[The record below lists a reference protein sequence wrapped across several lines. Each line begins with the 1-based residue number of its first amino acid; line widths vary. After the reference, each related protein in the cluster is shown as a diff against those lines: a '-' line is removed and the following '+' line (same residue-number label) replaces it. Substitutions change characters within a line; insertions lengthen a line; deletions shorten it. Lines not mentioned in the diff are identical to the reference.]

1 MATFLHQYGYSF
13 HVSTIRIICLDHR
26 HSSPPMTL
34 HRPELPTRLQSNAF
48 WSNPKAVPRLA
59 VLLLNASHASWRVT
73 KSSVGLHSSEL
84 FWNLWSHAQLTV
96 CADGGA
102 NRLYD
107 RSVELEAQDL
117 VTPHYIKGDLD
128 SLRDDVREFF
138 TAKGTT
144 VLKDPDQYSNDM
156 DKCLQLIHQLQ
167 EEHCK
172 KEDTDDRFS
181 VMIFGAMGGR
191 FDQEMQNI
199 NALFRWRDKFQQM
212 VLMSDETTARLLM
225 PEARHVI
232 TPNFHFETRTCGL
245 IPVAGTCKEMTTS
258 GLKWNLSPGMET
270 GFGGLIS
277 SSNHVDDASE
287 QVEVVASHPLIW
299 TTELKK

>member
-1 MATFLHQYGYSF
+1 MPQSSINRPDLPTQL
-13 HVSTIRIICLDHR
+13 
-26 HSSPPMTL
+26 HSS
-34 HRPELPTRLQSNAF
+34 AF

-59 VLLLNASHASWRVT
+59 VLLLNAAHASWRV
-73 KSSVGLHSSEL
+73 KKDGVGLQGSEL
-84 FWNLWSHAQLTV
+84 FWNLWSNAQLTV

-107 RSVELEAQDL
+107 RSVALEAQDL
-117 VTPHYIKGDLD
+117 VAPNYIKGDLD

-138 TAKGTT
+138 SAKGTT
-144 VLKDPDQYSNDM
+144 VLRDPDQNTNDL
-156 DKCLQLIHQLQ
+156 DKCLQLIHQVQ

-172 KEDTDDRFS
+172 TKGTDERFS

-191 FDQEMQNI
+191 FDQEMQNV
-199 NALFRWRDKFQQM
+199 NALFRWKDKFQQM
-212 VLMSDETTARLLM
+212 VLLSDETTARLLV
-225 PEARHVI
+225 PDVRHVI
-232 TPNFHFETRTCGL
+232 TPNFHFEARTCGL
-245 IPVAGTCKEMTTS
+245 IPVAGLCKEATTS

-287 QVEVVASHPLIW
+287 QVEVVSSHPFIW